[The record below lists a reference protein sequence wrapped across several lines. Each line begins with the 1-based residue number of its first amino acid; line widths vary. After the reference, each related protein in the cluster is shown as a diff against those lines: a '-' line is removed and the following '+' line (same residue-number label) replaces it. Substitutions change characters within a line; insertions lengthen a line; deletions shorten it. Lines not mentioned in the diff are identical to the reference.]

1 MTRLLYLGI
10 TIAIISDKYGIGL
23 LAGKTWHSQG
33 RIRRACMSIQIS
45 NGAISDR
52 RMNFDLL
59 SATVDDLV
67 IDRVVQPLSDWLEM
81 RISVNCHKLKRL
93 CYFFALLALGSA
105 SVSGRPHVRQ
115 KGIAGL
121 FSVKQ
126 YPQRTFLGNCCGL
139 APSVRRFLR
148 TVCRLPNHSQIELRP
163 PTGIG
168 VPPSSASGAGGS
180 GSYCF
185 PGGHSVSS
193 VLASPA
199 APSAAPSCFAPAAGS
214 PGISDHSR
222 YAPQSG

>member
-67 IDRVVQPLSDWLEM
+67 IDRVVQPLSDWLEL

-93 CYFFALLALGSA
+93 CYFFALLALG
-105 SVSGRPHVRQ
+105 
-115 KGIAGL
+115 
-121 FSVKQ
+121 FSISKYYRHNEAIFFV
-126 YPQRTFLGNCCGL
+126 
-139 APSVRRFLR
+139 
-148 TVCRLPNHSQIELRP
+148 
-163 PTGIG
+163 
-168 VPPSSASGAGGS
+168 
-180 GSYCF
+180 
-185 PGGHSVSS
+185 
-193 VLASPA
+193 VLASWLAGYYFLVLLPQLYPKYDPVNLSFVKGNGFFMPLNVNRFRQKTFRNLLMLIILLSA
-199 APSAAPSCFAPAAGS
+199 AASFSNNCAYLSCPICLLFLWAGSCVNSCLLVKRKEFIAPSRNN
-214 PGISDHSR
+214 SR
-222 YAPQSG
+222 